1 MKNYFIILNKIRIT
15 KLIFIINLI
24 LTAKTKENCKNM
36 GIATAKRNI
45 GNKATTLHICP
56 YALCHFY
63 FYFWAFFQSVSYFDN
78 NFFTKRK
85 QKATKSKQKAQN
97 EIKRDKKRY
106 LKYV

>member
-15 KLIFIINLI
+15 KLIFINNLI

-63 FYFWAFFQSVSYFDN
+63 FYFWAFFQSVSYFD
-78 NFFTKRK
+78 K
-85 QKATKSKQKAQN
+85 QFLYKKATKSKQKAQN
-97 EIKRDKKRY
+97 EIKRDKKDI
-106 LKYV
+106 

>member
-1 MKNYFIILNKIRIT
+1 M
-15 KLIFIINLI
+15 IFIINLI
-24 LTAKTKENCKNM
+24 LTAKTKENCQNM

-78 NFFTKRK
+78 NFFKK
-85 QKATKSKQKAQN
+85 ETKSKQKAQK
-97 EIKRDKKRY
+97 EIKKIKCIIV
-106 LKYV
+106 LE